1 MVPSPFT
8 EMLSNKL
15 TSLLSILAT
24 QTTNWW
30 AVIRIFCIQSILH
43 RKNLATTIW
52 HQTQDTV
59 PDKVN

>member
-30 AVIRIFCIQSILH
+30 AVIRIFCIHSILH
-43 RKNLATTIW
+43 RKNHATTIW